1 MSERAFLD
9 VDTQADFVEP
19 GGKLYAAGAEAIK
32 PNLEQLVRHA
42 DQNGIPLISCVDA
55 HPAEDPEFKDWPP
68 HAIVGTPGQLK
79 VSESQTNG
87 MVFVPSGHQSHLP
100 DPKREHV
107 VLEKQ
112 HFNCF
117 TNENAEEVF
126 AATGA
131 QTVVVFGVVT
141 EVCVRQAAEALLK
154 RGYQVEL
161 VTDAIWPLDP
171 AKGEEVLAELEAK
184 GARRT
189 STADVLAV
197 AKAS

>member
-42 DQNGIPLISCVDA
+42 EAQGIPLISCVDA
-55 HPAEDPEFKDWPP
+55 HPAEDPEFAEWPP
-68 HAIVGTPGQLK
+68 HAVVGTPGQLK
-79 VSESQTNG
+79 VAESQTTG
-87 MVFVPSGHQSHLP
+87 MVFVPSGHQSQLP

-117 TNENAEEVF
+117 TNENAEAVF
-126 AATGA
+126 ASSGAT
-131 QTVVVFGVVT
+131 TVVVFGVVT
-141 EVCVRQAAEALLK
+141 EVCVRQAAEGLLE

-171 AKGEEVLAELEAK
+171 SEGEQVLAALEAK

-189 STADVLAV
+189 STADVLAQPV
-197 AKAS
+197 AS